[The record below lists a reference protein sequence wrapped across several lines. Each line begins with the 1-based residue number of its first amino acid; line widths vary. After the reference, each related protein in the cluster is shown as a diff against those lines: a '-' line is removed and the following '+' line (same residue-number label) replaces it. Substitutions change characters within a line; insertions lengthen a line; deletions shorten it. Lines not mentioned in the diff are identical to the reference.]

1 MTAGPTTTRRRPSHA
16 RHAAPPRQVRSW
28 RRFAH
33 LVSLVGVLLVSVL
46 AALAMV
52 IAVATHLSSHGQ
64 VTAFGHPLL
73 TVLSGSMAPVINT
86 GDLIIDD
93 SLGPAQS
100 GRLRPGQVISFEATP
115 GSTLI
120 ITHRIVA
127 RVVADGKVFYRT
139 KGDANNAPDSPL
151 RPASDVI
158 GLYVTSIPRG
168 GYVLN
173 ALHQPLVPILVGVSA
188 ALFFLA
194 GPLFRLARD
203 LDRREVGSTHPK
215 GDQGNGK
222 VSQEAPRAG
231 GRDHHGGGG
240 GCDSGRRLYLRS
252 VQRDRKRRKQHLHRR
267 HGQRHHHYSRF
278 GDVHDHEHGSG

>member
-1 MTAGPTTTRRRPSHA
+1 MPAGTATTRRRPSHA
-16 RHAAPPRQVRSW
+16 RHRAAPRQARGW
-28 RRFAH
+28 RRLVH
-33 LVSLVGVLLVSVL
+33 VVSLAGVLLVSVL

-52 IAVATHLSSHGQ
+52 IAVATHLSSRSQ

-73 TVLSGSMAPVINT
+73 TVLSGSMAPAIKT

-93 SLGPAQS
+93 SLSPGQS
-100 GRLRPGQVISFEATP
+100 SRLRRGQIISFEATP

-139 KGDANNAPDSPL
+139 KGDANDAPDAQL

-158 GLYVTSIPRG
+158 GLYAASIPRG
-168 GYVLN
+168 GYVLS
-173 ALHQPLVPILVGVSA
+173 ALHQPLVPIMLAVSA

-203 LDRREVGSTHPK
+203 PDTR
-215 GDQGNGK
+215 
-222 VSQEAPRAG
+222 
-231 GRDHHGGGG
+231 
-240 GCDSGRRLYLRS
+240 
-252 VQRDRKRRKQHLHRR
+252 
-267 HGQRHHHYSRF
+267 
-278 GDVHDHEHGSG
+278 